1 LSYHLSNTPPSLPPS
16 PSLLGPP
23 ITHNGEQVLQRL
35 NFHESTVTRAVVRQG
50 ALAGVS
56 YLLTY
61 LMLAWKK
68 PKFQRVLSPEEVA
81 EAKEKKAKKAKKEK
95 KRRWGRKQALGGS
108 GQGTGVPVVGVPST
122 VHVMG
127 L

>member
-1 LSYHLSNTPPSLPPS
+1 
-16 PSLLGPP
+16 
-23 ITHNGEQVLQRL
+23 LQRL
-35 NFHESTVTRAVVRQG
+35 NFHESTVTRAVIRQG

-68 PKFQRVLSPEEVA
+68 PMFQRVLSPEEAA
-81 EAKEKKAKKAKKEK
+81 EAKEKKEKKEK
-95 KRRWGRKQALGGS
+95 KRRWGRKKALGGS
-108 GQGTGVPVVGVPST
+108 GQGTGVPVVNVPST
-122 VHVMG
+122 VRAVG

>member
-1 LSYHLSNTPPSLPPS
+1 
-16 PSLLGPP
+16 
-23 ITHNGEQVLQRL
+23 
-35 NFHESTVTRAVVRQG
+35 
-50 ALAGVS
+50 
-56 YLLTY
+56 
-61 LMLAWKK
+61 MLAWKK

-81 EAKEKKAKKAKKEK
+81 EAKEKKAKKEK

>member
-1 LSYHLSNTPPSLPPS
+1 
-16 PSLLGPP
+16 
-23 ITHNGEQVLQRL
+23 LQRL

-81 EAKEKKAKKAKKEK
+81 EAKEKKEKKEERK
-95 KRRWGRKQALGGS
+95 RRRWGRKQGLGGS
-108 GQGTGVPVVGVPST
+108 GQGTGVPLVGVPST
-122 VHVMG
+122 VRGM
-127 L
+127 